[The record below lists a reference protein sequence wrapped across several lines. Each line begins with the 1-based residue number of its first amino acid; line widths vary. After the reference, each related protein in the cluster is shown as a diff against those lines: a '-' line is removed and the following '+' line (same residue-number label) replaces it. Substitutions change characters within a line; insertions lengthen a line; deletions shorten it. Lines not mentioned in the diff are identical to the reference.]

1 MEPMGPGCSARMYVF
16 AGDMASSI
24 RKRFGGFIAIVK
36 HRGVHRARPF
46 SAGMEP
52 DAVLL
57 GEDH

>member
-1 MEPMGPGCSARMYVF
+1 MYVF